1 MKKIVRSEVLEAAL
15 EAGFVGPQEEEF
27 QPEAFGMKD
36 FIFVLIL
43 QISASEN
50 AAGLMAYFEELFVQM
65 GYFGLKGTGTSLLSK
80 W

>member
-1 MKKIVRSEVLEAAL
+1 MKKIIRGEVLEAAL

-43 QISASEN
+43 QISASGN

-65 GYFGLKGTGTSLLSK
+65 GNFGLKGTGTSLLSK